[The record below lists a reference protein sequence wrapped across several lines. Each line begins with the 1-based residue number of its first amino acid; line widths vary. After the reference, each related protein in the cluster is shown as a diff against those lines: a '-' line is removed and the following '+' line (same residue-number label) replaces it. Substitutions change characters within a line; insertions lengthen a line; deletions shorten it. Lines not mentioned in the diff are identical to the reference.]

1 MVNRVFKSR
10 GLGVLNNSYSPGAP
24 AEPNPGDIVPD
35 APLVLE
41 IWYDAST
48 NEYFQP
54 TNPSDGGG
62 ITQWNDLSAYA
73 HNLNPVVGG
82 PGGRPN
88 YRTNQ
93 LNSLGALEFDG
104 SDACSSNPATWLQNL
119 TGASMFIVS
128 RFSNGSSG
136 VIETQAQSD
145 CGDMGYG
152 KNAANEY
159 ELYMMTGQVGAMS
172 ATPTTPVGTDSSYHI
187 QSIIFDGTGATDS
200 DRLKFRL
207 DESDVPLT
215 YTDPVPSAFGGICN
229 SFIVG
234 SDYQEELGNQ
244 FTGFV
249 AELVFYSRT
258 LTASE
263 ISGLETY
270 FANKWDL

>member
-1 MVNRVFKSR
+1 
-10 GLGVLNNSYSPGAP
+10 
-24 AEPNPGDIVPD
+24 
-35 APLVLE
+35 
-41 IWYDAST
+41 
-48 NEYFQP
+48 
-54 TNPSDGGG
+54 
-62 ITQWNDLSAYA
+62 
-73 HNLNPVVGG
+73 
-82 PGGRPN
+82 
-88 YRTNQ
+88 
-93 LNSLGALEFDG
+93 LEFDG
-104 SDACSSNPATWLQNL
+104 TDACSSNPATWLQNL

-136 VIETQAQSD
+136 VIETQAQAD

-187 QSIIFDGTGATDS
+187 QSIIFDGTGATDA

-215 YTDPVPSAFGGICN
+215 YTDPVPSAFGSICN

-270 FANKWDL
+270 FANKWAL

>member
-10 GLGVLNNSYSPGAP
+10 GLGVLNNSYTPGAA
-24 AEPNPGDIVPD
+24 AEPNPGDAIPD

-41 IWYDAST
+41 IWYDAAT

-54 TNPSDGGG
+54 TNPGDGDG
-62 ITQWNDLSAYA
+62 ITQWNDRSAYA

-119 TGASMFIVS
+119 TGATVFMVS
-128 RFSNGSSG
+128 RFTNGSSG
-136 VIETQAQSD
+136 VIETISQSD

-152 KNAANEY
+152 KTAANEY
-159 ELYMMTGQVGAMS
+159 ILYMATGQAGAMTAS
-172 ATPTTPVGTDSSYHI
+172 PTTPIGTDSSYHI
-187 QSIIFDGTGATDS
+187 QTLVYDGTQSTDV
-200 DRLKFRL
+200 DKFKFRL
-207 DESDVPLT
+207 DKSNIPLT
-215 YTDPVPSAFGGICN
+215 YSGTVPSSFGATCN
-229 SFIVG
+229 SWVVG

-244 FTGFV
+244 FTGFI
-249 AELVFYSRT
+249 AEAIFYSRT
-258 LTASE
+258 LTSDE
-263 ISGLETY
+263 IDTLETY
-270 FANKWDL
+270 FSDRWGL